1 MIKVIIIF
9 VCLVFIYYGLGY
21 AFGYS
26 LYSDVIETKL
36 NKYEK
41 DIRPKWL
48 RNIIRIIVM
57 TLWPICGCLFVLYF
71 FYRLIIVLTTDFY
84 NFWFK

>member
-1 MIKVIIIF
+1 MIKVIFIF
-9 VCLVFIYYGLGY
+9 ICLVFIYYAIGY

-36 NKYEK
+36 HKYET

-57 TLWPICGCLFVLYF
+57 TLWPICGCIFTLYF

>member
-9 VCLVFIYYGLGY
+9 ICLIFIYYGLGY
-21 AFGYS
+21 AFGYL
-26 LYSDVIETKL
+26 LYRDVIETKL
-36 NKYEK
+36 DKDEK

-48 RNIIRIIVM
+48 RNIIRIIVI
-57 TLWPICGCLFVLYF
+57 TLWPICVCLLVLYF
-71 FYRLIIVLTTDFY
+71 FYKLIIVLISDFY